1 MIRGTRPILALAIP
15 TDVPV
20 IVVNDRSN
28 DKR

>member
-1 MIRGTRPILALAIP
+1 MIRETRPTLGLAIP

-20 IVVNDRSN
+20 TVVNDRSN